1 MKKLNNGLARKF
13 YDMCE
18 DVKNSQNFED
28 LNFHVGVACGFA
40 SGLFLSN
47 VIGIDCYTAM
57 HDYINIVRGQCQLW
71 GACK

>member
-1 MKKLNNGLARKF
+1 MKNLNNVLARKF

-28 LNFHVGVACGFA
+28 LNFHVGVACGFVA
-40 SGLFLSN
+40 GLFLSK
-47 VIGIDCYTAM
+47 VIDIDCYTEM
-57 HDYINIVRGQCQLW
+57 HDYINIVRDQCQLG